1 MLPDVIV
8 CVKPAE
14 AVRGS
19 LSFTADGLRLAPE
32 CRTVLPNEAD
42 TFALEQA
49 LRLRE
54 QGLIGSVTCLTAGP
68 PEMEAMLSLC
78 FAMGAD
84 RALRIDLPDDVRLD
98 EAATGALLG
107 AAISNLGVKLV
118 VTAQRSDD
126 GGSGI
131 VPAAIARA
139 IDGAYLSNV
148 AVVRLEGERVEV
160 ERKLERG
167 NRQVWSAS
175 LPVVVAVESGTIL
188 PRYVSVAALILAKR
202 QAIETITLEVLS
214 VDPGRLARLTEL
226 KGLAAPRRR
235 PKKTA
240 VAAPANTAVVGGR
253 GRVPAMGSVGAA
265 ANLGAG
271 ASSGSGQS
279 KDKKI
284 LTGAPEDLATAV
296 VNLLIER
303 EILSREG
310 R

>member
-1 MLPDVIV
+1 MLPEVIV
-8 CVKPAE
+8 CVKQAE

-32 CRTVLPNEAD
+32 CRIVLPNEAD

-54 QGLIGSVTCLTAGP
+54 QGLIGSVTCLAAGP
-68 PEMEAMLSLC
+68 PEVEAMLSLC

-98 EAATGALLG
+98 EAATGALLS
-107 AAISNLGVKLV
+107 AAIAKLGVKLV

-139 IDGAYLSNV
+139 IGGAYLSNV
-148 AVVRLEGERVEV
+148 AVVRLAGERVEV

-167 NRQVWSAS
+167 NRQVWSAR
-175 LPVVVAVESGTIL
+175 LPVVVAVESGTVM
-188 PRYVSVAALILAKR
+188 PRYVSVASLILAKR
-202 QAIETITLEVLS
+202 RAIETITLEVLS
-214 VDPGRLARLTEL
+214 VDPAGLARLTEL

-240 VAAPANTAVVGGR
+240 VAAPASTAVVGGR

-265 ANLGAG
+265 ASLGAG
-271 ASSGSGQS
+271 ASTGSGQS

-296 VNLLIER
+296 VNLLVER